1 MVKALCNSISADH
14 IRGAQSWTVTICWHV
29 ATSPQLFAALQVI
42 LLCPRGKLWENILPE
57 AWISVEPLFPKS
69 IVCRKLK
76 EGLLQEEL
84 AVIFAAMGA
93 AVQLLSGKQV
103 GKSLQLLK
111 TMLWA
116 TSWGAVDAVVR
127 STAITRVGARIE
139 NGLIL

>member
-1 MVKALCNSISADH
+1 
-14 IRGAQSWTVTICWHV
+14 
-29 ATSPQLFAALQVI
+29 
-42 LLCPRGKLWENILPE
+42 
-57 AWISVEPLFPKS
+57 LFPKS